1 LCIAPSLGKP
11 DASAYIGRVSFLDR
25 VRECNAHDLARFLP
39 FFVEDVR
46 VGWIGKGL
54 APHLARFDDV
64 FEIASDS
71 VSMTPALATPAAR
84 TAAMAVVVEALNAEG
99 LVDGMRG
106 ELYPVSTAFGA
117 NPLLQMERAA
127 VPLFGVR
134 AYGIHLN
141 GYVRRGGEMLMWI
154 AQRAADKQTFPGQL
168 DQIVAGG
175 QPVGL
180 GLADNLL
187 KECAEEAS
195 IPPTLAS
202 RAVPVGA
209 VTYTCETDQGLRPD
223 VLFCYDLELP
233 EQFQPVNS
241 DGEVAAFHLWP
252 IERVMHVV
260 GSTREFKFNCNL
272 VAIDFFIRHG
282 FIPPEH
288 PDYLA
293 LLHALHP

>member
-1 LCIAPSLGKP
+1 
-11 DASAYIGRVSFLDR
+11 VSFLDR
-25 VRECNAHDLARFLP
+25 VRECNAHDFAKFLP
-39 FFVEDVR
+39 FFVDGIR
-46 VGWIGKGL
+46 VGWIGQGFARRL
-54 APHLARFDDV
+54 AQFGDV
-64 FEIASDS
+64 FDIASDS
-71 VSMTPALATPAAR
+71 VSMAARLSTPAAR
-84 TAAMAVVVEALNAEG
+84 TAAMAEIVAALAAEG
-99 LVDGMRG
+99 RVTGVRG
-106 ELYPVSTAFGA
+106 ELYPVSTSFAA

-134 AYGIHLN
+134 AYGIHVN
-141 GYVRRGGEMLMWI
+141 GYVRRGAETLMWV
-154 AQRAADKQTFPGQL
+154 AERAADKQTFPGQL

-180 GLADNLL
+180 GLAENLV

-195 IPPTLAS
+195 IPASLAAK
-202 RAVPVGA
+202 AVPVGA
-209 VTYTCETDQGLRPD
+209 VTYCCEVDEGLRPD

-233 EQFQPVNS
+233 ESFEPKNS

-252 IERVMHVV
+252 MERVMHVV
-260 GSTREFKFNCNL
+260 ASTREFKFNCNL

-282 FIPPEH
+282 FLGPEH